1 MYLCIHMHKWKYK
14 HACIIYICDLH
25 HACVYIHLSLFH
37 PHQHHPRPHTP
48 HTYTHYIDSLSSCEL
63 FFFLWSCFPVL
74 TEPWGCF
81 ALISVCVPIANLPLF
96 CQTCA
101 LSYHENAARKHFI
114 LESANLVLNW
124 VLSFIG
130 SVNLGKS
137 SELLEPLLAQTLTWC
152 DNTYCMGFCIH
163 VYVQDTAEK
172 HLKLKSNS
180 CCNHHY
186 NHNHNWE
193 MTLTFSIYIINNN
206 YFYQE
211 DSRA

>member
-25 HACVYIHLSLFH
+25 HVCVYIHLSLSH
-37 PHQHHPRPHTP
+37 PHQHLPPDPTLT

-101 LSYHENAARKHFI
+101 LSYHEGNTAKRKHFV
-114 LESANLVLNW
+114 LGQANLVLNW

-152 DNTYCMGFCIH
+152 DNTYCIGFCIH

-172 HLKLKSNS
+172 STWSSKV
-180 CCNHHY
+180 
-186 NHNHNWE
+186 
-193 MTLTFSIYIINNN
+193 TAVVITTIIITIT
-206 YFYQE
+206 E
-211 DSRA
+211 KWH